1 MSDTMS
7 ADEYNALQGKAAK
20 PSKFRNHKVEVD
32 GIKFDS
38 KAEGARYWDLK
49 HLAQN
54 GEIRDLELQPRFP
67 LLVQGVKVAE
77 YRGDFAYVD
86 VATGKNVVEDVKSAF
101 TRKDRVYRLKKKM
114 VAAQYGID
122 IVEVGV

>member
-1 MSDTMS
+1 MS
-7 ADEYNALQGKAAK
+7 ADEFNALQAKAAK
-20 PSKFRNHKVEVD
+20 RSKFGNHKVEVD

-49 HLAQN
+49 LLAQR

-77 YRGDFAYVD
+77 YRGDFAYYD
-86 VATGKNVVEDVKSAF
+86 VAASKHVVEDVKSAF

-114 VAAQYGID
+114 VAAQYGIQ
-122 IVEVGV
+122 IVEVGG